1 MLLTEGRALQTQP
14 EAFRTIGRD
23 LHALFSF
30 KQMGLGHPGGPRLFG
45 ISQPLPKSL
54 PLSPKGTSAS
64 IPFGDGHAC
73 AEGRREVSATVTS
86 SHM

>member
-1 MLLTEGRALQTQP
+1 
-14 EAFRTIGRD
+14 
-23 LHALFSF
+23 
-30 KQMGLGHPGGPRLFG
+30 MGLGHPGGPRLFG

-54 PLSPKGTSAS
+54 PLSPKGTGAS

-86 SHM
+86 SHMQGGDECTGIIVTLSE